1 MAALSVSR
9 ALSNSI
15 RQFGRTRPSI
25 YAETFKRAASTK
37 HPAGFSPPS
46 TEDLT
51 ELRERVQEFTKDQLA
66 HFSLALGRE
75 IPEEVAART
84 DRENE
89 FPNEMWRKF
98 GEAGYE

>member
-51 ELRERVQEFTKDQLA
+51 ELRERVQEFTSNPCYLM
-66 HFSLALGRE
+66 HHVERINWLISRWL
-75 IPEEVAART
+75 
-84 DRENE
+84 
-89 FPNEMWRKF
+89 
-98 GEAGYE
+98 